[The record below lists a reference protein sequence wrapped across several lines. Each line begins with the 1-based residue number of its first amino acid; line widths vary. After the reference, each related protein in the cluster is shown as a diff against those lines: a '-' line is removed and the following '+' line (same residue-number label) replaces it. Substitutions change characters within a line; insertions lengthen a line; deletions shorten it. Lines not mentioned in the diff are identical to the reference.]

1 MDVLPKNLQQ
11 LSDAIWTKIHMLFP
25 ESIQQRINAFLRG
38 KMGVQSDTV
47 YLIKWPVS
55 VFSTRKNK
63 NISKI
68 KDVIL
73 FSDL

>member
-1 MDVLPKNLQQ
+1 
-11 LSDAIWTKIHMLFP
+11 MLFP